1 MEFENGIFVHYSY
14 LIQKNNECLHITEKN
29 KNFKTV
35 AWQIQAESGEGFG
48 LMSEGGSF
56 FVEIIVFCRK

>member
-14 LIQKNNECLHITEKN
+14 LIQKNNECLHITGKN

-35 AWQIQAESGEGFG
+35 VWKIQAESGEG
-48 LMSEGGSF
+48 S
-56 FVEIIVFCRK
+56 V

>member
-1 MEFENGIFVHYSY
+1 MEFKKGFFIYNSY

-35 AWQIQAESGEGFG
+35 VWKIQAESGEG
-48 LMSEGGSF
+48 S
-56 FVEIIVFCRK
+56 V